1 MFTTCGLLGPMFSFK
16 NWQYE
21 LQAKSTLAGKHS
33 TFVHKPRRNGFTH
46 ICMFACLQ
54 WTQLDM
60 TKKFGLFCKVQKTT
74 RIFTLKNL
82 SNALTMVG
90 VFDRY
95 NHFDIQLS
103 EFKLV
108 LCGLPLKRTSV
119 PILTLLNLFRGSGS
133 EGLSP
138 VLLSPS
144 ILVLAHFF

>member
-1 MFTTCGLLGPMFSFK
+1 
-16 NWQYE
+16 
-21 LQAKSTLAGKHS
+21 
-33 TFVHKPRRNGFTH
+33 
-46 ICMFACLQ
+46 MFACLQ